1 LGRPLLS
8 TDLDQFATIAASHIS
23 THDDTCCHTARLALT
38 SALDTGTVETS
49 LAAVPAVVKWQ
60 AVPWPVT
67 WCQLA
72 GDDDAFI
79 GDCGVHAALAALIL
93 QQHGVAFQRAQIAIA
108 AGPYHVEH
116 WRERWR
122 RAGIPQTWIGQHT
135 VYHEVLSIGSR
146 FWDPSEARWFTGPG
160 ASLPSGWVAACR
172 NHGSA
177 WITTQGDNA
186 PGATDP
192 SQDAGGDVDH

>member
-1 LGRPLLS
+1 MLS
-8 TDLDQFATIAASHIS
+8 ADLDAFATIAASHIS
-23 THDDTCCHTARLALT
+23 THDDTCCRTARLALS

-60 AVPWPVT
+60 AVPWPAT

-93 QQHGVAFQRAQIAIA
+93 QRHGVAFERAQIAIA

-122 RAGIPQTWIGQHT
+122 RAGIPQTWIGQRS
-135 VYHEVLSIGSR
+135 VYHEVLAVGSR

-160 ASLPSGWVAACR
+160 STLLSGRVAACR
-172 NHGSA
+172 THGSA
-177 WITTQGDNA
+177 WITA
-186 PGATDP
+186 PADSVTGPEDP
-192 SQDAGGDVDH
+192 GQDASTDANR